1 MKNNFE
7 CFYDFY
13 SDYGVFSADCTN
25 CYLKLPINEISL
37 NDERRISK
45 MPGEILSLLL
55 ISMFKFF
62 LIFKVFNYFKNL
74 FLKPV

>member
-13 SDYGVFSADCTN
+13 SDYGVFSAHCTN
-25 CYLKLPINEISL
+25 RNSKLPNNEISL

-45 MPGEILSLLL
+45 MPSEILSLLL
-55 ISMFKFF
+55 TD
-62 LIFKVFNYFKNL
+62 L
-74 FLKPV
+74 F